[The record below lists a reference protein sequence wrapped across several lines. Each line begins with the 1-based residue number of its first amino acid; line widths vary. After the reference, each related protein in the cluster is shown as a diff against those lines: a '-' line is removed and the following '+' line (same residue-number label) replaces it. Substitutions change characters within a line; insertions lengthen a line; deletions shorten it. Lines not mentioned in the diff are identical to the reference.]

1 MKDYLVVFI
10 TTGNAAEA
18 EKIAHILVSRRMG
31 ACVNILPQVD
41 SRFWWEGKIESANES
56 LLIVK
61 TKASLLDELTR
72 LVKENHSYEVP
83 EIITL
88 PIVGGNQDY
97 LKWIDGELQGKADE
111 PRR

>member
-1 MKDYLVVFI
+1 MVFI

-18 EKIAHILVSRRMG
+18 EKIAHILVSRRKA
-31 ACVNILPQVD
+31 ACVNILPRVD
-41 SRFWWEGKIESANES
+41 SRFWWQGKIDSADEA

-61 TKASLLDELTR
+61 TKASLLDELAR

-83 EIITL
+83 EIIAL

-97 LKWIDGELQGKADE
+97 FKWIDSEIEGKADE
-111 PRR
+111 EGR